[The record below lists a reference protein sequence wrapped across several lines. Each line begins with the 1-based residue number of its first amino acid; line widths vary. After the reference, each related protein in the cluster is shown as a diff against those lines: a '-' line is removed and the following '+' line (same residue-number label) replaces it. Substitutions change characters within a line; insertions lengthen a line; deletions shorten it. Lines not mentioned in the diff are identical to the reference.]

1 MDFTLQTLL
10 TYHKYWCYF
19 HYQILLIVS
28 IMFFCVIRYLFCLNF
43 KIIYIKIKKYI
54 KFESYLSVKKKWH
67 YLYYNNELFHLQL
80 NN

>member
-1 MDFTLQTLL
+1 
-10 TYHKYWCYF
+10 
-19 HYQILLIVS
+19 
-28 IMFFCVIRYLFCLNF
+28 MFFCVIRYLFCIHF